1 MGENDNSEI
10 LKNNSSLMVTT
21 TTPTTTTTRTTATT
35 TTAGSGAAT
44 VIAAATTDEYKPVKT
59 NNFNLYSN
67 NTIQNSH
74 SSHVSPDN
82 EFHLIKYNIP
92 LRPKIKQIQYRI
104 SDEII
109 KLQNIFNDLKTQDE
123 ELLNKLDISIKENN
137 IQYSSLISSELN
149 GIRKSSRAIWTSKI
163 VLDTLH
169 NQICNISS
177 FKDLVE
183 KLTPSLTVMKS
194 IRSLLIS
201 HIRESDH
208 EFKNI
213 SDLLCDVLFNAGQLG
228 GSLINFKIAN
238 NAAVDITD
246 DAIFKAEN
254 KIKIEF
260 LPIPKITT

>member
-1 MGENDNSEI
+1 MSENNTPQEI
-10 LKNNSSLMVTT
+10 LKNNSSSLMVTT
-21 TTPTTTTTRTTATT
+21 TTT
-35 TTAGSGAAT
+35 TTA
-44 VIAAATTDEYKPVKT
+44 AAAIANTITDECKNVKMDH
-59 NNFNLYSN
+59 FNLKLHNSS
-67 NTIQNSH
+67 IQNCHSAQFSH
-74 SSHVSPDN
+74 DID
-82 EFHLIKYNIP
+82 FHLIKYNIP

-104 SDEII
+104 NNEII
-109 KLQNIFNDLKTQDE
+109 KLQNIFNELKTQDE
-123 ELLNKLDISIKENN
+123 ELIKKLDISIKENN

-149 GIRKSSRAIWTSKI
+149 GIRKSIRAIWTSKI

-169 NQICNISS
+169 NQICSISS

-201 HIRESDH
+201 HVRESDH

-213 SDLLCDVLFNAGQLG
+213 LDLLCDVLFNAGQLG
-228 GSLINFKIAN
+228 GYLINFKIAN
-238 NAAVDITD
+238 NTALDITD

-260 LPIPKITT
+260 LPIPKVIT

>member
-10 LKNNSSLMVTT
+10 LKNNCSLMVTT
-21 TTPTTTTTRTTATT
+21 TTTT
-35 TTAGSGAAT
+35 TTAGSGAA
-44 VIAAATTDEYKPVKT
+44 AAATVMSAAAAAEATDECKQVKT

-67 NTIQNSH
+67 NSIQNCH
-74 SSHVSPDN
+74 SSQFSPDS

-123 ELLNKLDISIKENN
+123 ELIKKLDISIRENN

-149 GIRKSSRAIWTSKI
+149 GIRKSSRAIWTSKL

-169 NQICNISS
+169 NQICSISS

-246 DAIFKAEN
+246 DAMFKAEN

-260 LPIPKITT
+260 LPIPKMIT

>member
-10 LKNNSSLMVTT
+10 LKNNCSLMVTT
-21 TTPTTTTTRTTATT
+21 TT
-35 TTAGSGAAT
+35 TTAGSGATT
-44 VIAAATTDEYKPVKT
+44 VMSEAEAAEAAEATDEYKQVKT

-67 NTIQNSH
+67 NSIQNCH
-74 SSHVSPDN
+74 SSQFSPDS

-123 ELLNKLDISIKENN
+123 ELIKKLDISIRENN

-246 DAIFKAEN
+246 DAMFKAEN

-260 LPIPKITT
+260 LPIPKMIT

>member
-1 MGENDNSEI
+1 MSENDTPQEI
-10 LKNNSSLMVTT
+10 LKNDSSLIVTTITPAATAAIATTITDEFKNVKMDHFNLNLHNSS
-21 TTPTTTTTRTTATT
+21 
-35 TTAGSGAAT
+35 
-44 VIAAATTDEYKPVKT
+44 
-59 NNFNLYSN
+59 
-67 NTIQNSH
+67 IQNCH
-74 SSHVSPDN
+74 SSQFSHDSD
-82 EFHLIKYNIP
+82 FHLIKYNIP

-104 SDEII
+104 NNEII
-109 KLQNIFNDLKTQDE
+109 KLQNIFNELKTQDE
-123 ELLNKLDISIKENN
+123 ELIKKLDISIKENN

-149 GIRKSSRAIWTSKI
+149 GVRKSIRAIWTSKI

-169 NQICNISS
+169 NQICSISS

-201 HIRESDH
+201 HVRESDH

-213 SDLLCDVLFNAGQLG
+213 LDLLCDVLFNAGQLG
-228 GSLINFKIAN
+228 GYLINFKIAN
-238 NAAVDITD
+238 NTALDITD

-260 LPIPKITT
+260 LPIPNVIT

>member
-1 MGENDNSEI
+1 MRENDNSEI
-10 LKNNSSLMVTT
+10 LKNTSSLMVA
-21 TTPTTTTTRTTATT
+21 TTTTTTTA
-35 TTAGSGAAT
+35 A
-44 VIAAATTDEYKPVKT
+44 VAAAAVYKEIKMD
-59 NNFNLYSN
+59 NFNLNS
-67 NTIQNSH
+67 QNSIKNCH
-74 SSHVSPDN
+74 SSQSSSSDSDI

-104 SDEII
+104 SSEII
-109 KLQNIFNDLKTQDE
+109 KLQNIFNELKTQDE
-123 ELLNKLDISIKENN
+123 ELIKKLNISLKENN
-137 IQYSSLISSELN
+137 IQYSLLISSELN
-149 GIRKSSRAIWTSKI
+149 GNRKSIRAIWTSKI

-183 KLTPSLTVMKS
+183 NLTPSLTVLKS

-228 GSLINFKIAN
+228 GYLINFKIAN
-238 NAAVDITD
+238 NAAVNITD

-260 LPIPKITT
+260 LPIPKVIT

>member
-10 LKNNSSLMVTT
+10 LKNNCSLMVTT
-21 TTPTTTTTRTTATT
+21 TTTTTT
-35 TTAGSGAAT
+35 TTAGSGAAATT
-44 VIAAATTDEYKPVKT
+44 VMSAAAEAARDEYKQVKT

-67 NTIQNSH
+67 NSIQNCH
-74 SSHVSPDN
+74 SSHFSPDS

-123 ELLNKLDISIKENN
+123 ELIKKLDISIRENN

-169 NQICNISS
+169 IQICNISS

-183 KLTPSLTVMKS
+183 KLTPLLTVMKS

-238 NAAVDITD
+238 NTAVDITD
-246 DAIFKAEN
+246 DAMFKAEN

-260 LPIPKITT
+260 LPIPKMIT

>member
-21 TTPTTTTTRTTATT
+21 TTT
-35 TTAGSGAAT
+35 TTAGSGGAAAT
-44 VIAAATTDEYKPVKT
+44 VMSAAAEATTTTDEYKQVKT

-67 NTIQNSH
+67 DSIQNCH
-74 SSHVSPDN
+74 SSQFSPDS

-123 ELLNKLDISIKENN
+123 ELIKKLDISIRENN

-260 LPIPKITT
+260 LPIPKMIT

>member
-1 MGENDNSEI
+1 MRENDNSEI
-10 LKNNSSLMVTT
+10 QKTNSSLMVAAAA
-21 TTPTTTTTRTTATT
+21 ATT
-35 TTAGSGAAT
+35 TTENKEERK
-44 VIAAATTDEYKPVKT
+44 ID
-59 NNFNLYSN
+59 NFNLSS
-67 NTIQNSH
+67 QNSIKNYH
-74 SSHVSPDN
+74 SSQSSSSEDI

-104 SDEII
+104 SNEII
-109 KLQNIFNDLKTQDE
+109 KLQNIFNELKTQDE
-123 ELLNKLDISIKENN
+123 ELIKKLDISIKENN

-149 GIRKSSRAIWTSKI
+149 GIRKSIRAIWTSKI

-169 NQICNISS
+169 NQICSISS

-201 HIRESDH
+201 HVRESDH

-213 SDLLCDVLFNAGQLG
+213 LDLLCDVLFNAGQLG
-228 GSLINFKIAN
+228 GYLINFKIAN
-238 NAAVDITD
+238 NTALDITD

-260 LPIPKITT
+260 LPIPKVIT

>member
-10 LKNNSSLMVTT
+10 LKNNCSLMVTT
-21 TTPTTTTTRTTATT
+21 TT
-35 TTAGSGAAT
+35 TTAGSGAA
-44 VIAAATTDEYKPVKT
+44 AATVMSAATAEASAATDVYEQVKT

-67 NTIQNSH
+67 NSIQNCH
-74 SSHVSPDN
+74 SSQFSPDS
-82 EFHLIKYNIP
+82 EFHLIRYNIP

-123 ELLNKLDISIKENN
+123 ELIKRLDISIRENN

-246 DAIFKAEN
+246 DAMFKAEN

-260 LPIPKITT
+260 LPIPKMIT

>member
-1 MGENDNSEI
+1 MSENDTPQEI
-10 LKNNSSLMVTT
+10 LKNNSSSLMVTT
-21 TTPTTTTTRTTATT
+21 TTT
-35 TTAGSGAAT
+35 TTA
-44 VIAAATTDEYKPVKT
+44 AAAIANTITDECKNVKMDH
-59 NNFNLYSN
+59 FNLKLHNSS
-67 NTIQNSH
+67 IQNCHSAQFSH
-74 SSHVSPDN
+74 DID
-82 EFHLIKYNIP
+82 FHLIKYNIP

-104 SDEII
+104 NNEII
-109 KLQNIFNDLKTQDE
+109 KLQNIFNELKTQDE
-123 ELLNKLDISIKENN
+123 ELIKKLDISIKENN

-149 GIRKSSRAIWTSKI
+149 GIRKSIRAIWTSKI

-169 NQICNISS
+169 NQICSISS

-201 HIRESDH
+201 HVRESDH

-213 SDLLCDVLFNAGQLG
+213 LDLLCDVLFNAGQLG
-228 GSLINFKIAN
+228 GYLINFKIAN
-238 NAAVDITD
+238 NTALDITD

-260 LPIPKITT
+260 LPIPKVIT

>member
-10 LKNNSSLMVTT
+10 LKNNCSLMVTT
-21 TTPTTTTTRTTATT
+21 TTTT
-35 TTAGSGAAT
+35 TTAGSGAAEAT
-44 VIAAATTDEYKPVKT
+44 VMSAAAAEATDECKQVKT

-67 NTIQNSH
+67 NSIQNCH
-74 SSHVSPDN
+74 SSQFSPDS

-123 ELLNKLDISIKENN
+123 ELIKKLDISIRENN

-246 DAIFKAEN
+246 DAMFKAEN

-260 LPIPKITT
+260 LPIPKMIT

>member
-1 MGENDNSEI
+1 MSENDTPQEI
-10 LKNNSSLMVTT
+10 IKNDSSSLMVTT
-21 TTPTTTTTRTTATT
+21 ITP
-35 TTAGSGAAT
+35 AAT
-44 VIAAATTDEYKPVKT
+44 AAAATAPKITDEYKKVKMDH
-59 NNFNLYSN
+59 FNLN
-67 NTIQNSH
+67 LHNTNIQNCH
-74 SSHVSPDN
+74 SSQFLHDCD
-82 EFHLIKYNIP
+82 FHLIKYNIP

-104 SDEII
+104 NNEII
-109 KLQNIFNDLKTQDE
+109 KLQNIFNELKTQDE
-123 ELLNKLDISIKENN
+123 ELIKKLDISIKENN

-149 GIRKSSRAIWTSKI
+149 GIRKSIRAIWTSKI

-169 NQICNISS
+169 NQICSISS

-201 HIRESDH
+201 HVRESDH

-213 SDLLCDVLFNAGQLG
+213 LDLLCDVLFNAGQLG
-228 GSLINFKIAN
+228 GYLINFKIAN
-238 NAAVDITD
+238 NTALDITD

-260 LPIPKITT
+260 LPIPKVIT